1 MSSDTGGRDDLA
13 TQPKR
18 AEMTLGELF
27 SEMTSE
33 LSTLFRKEVELAK
46 TEGREEA
53 KRAGVAAGWFA
64 GVGVAALLALTM
76 LSFALAWLLDD
87 VMPRSLAFALVGVL
101 WAIDAAVMLSAAKKK
116 ARRIEPLPETT
127 QTIKEDIQWAKT
139 QTS

>member
-1 MSSDTGGRDDLA
+1 MTHDTSGREDLS

-33 LSTLFRKEVELAK
+33 LSTLLRKEVELAK

-101 WAIDAAVMLSAAKKK
+101 WAIDAAVMLSTAKKK
-116 ARRIEPLPETT
+116 AQQVQPLPETT